1 MVNKESDSTQLKL
14 TPDQVQEIAQ
24 EHEDFL
30 NQLESLAIMAL
41 ASGDW
46 SEVYDHINFN
56 APES

>member
-1 MVNKESDSTQLKL
+1 MNNEESDSTQLKL
-14 TPDQVQEIAQ
+14 TPDKVQEIAQ

-30 NQLESLAIMAL
+30 NRLESLAIMAI
-41 ASGDW
+41 ASADW